1 MTLRTDPSLEN
12 LAPVAPLGAPRL
24 QPLRSLVRRLLRQLR
39 CGHLHVELPGGQ
51 LLHARGAAPGPDAT
65 LRLHRWR
72 PLWRLLLQGDIGLA
86 ASYRDGDWST
96 PDLRALLL
104 LGAANAD
111 AWAGTLQGAGP
122 WRAAARLL
130 HRARANTRRGS
141 RHNIAFHYDLGNAFY
156 ALWLDAGMQYSS
168 ALYASGRETLE
179 EAQAAKLR
187 AVLDLLDARP
197 GQQVLEI
204 GCGWGGLAT
213 QLASECGARVTGLT
227 LSREQLAH
235 AQGRAEAAGVAGRV
249 DLRLQDYRDV
259 QGQYERIV
267 SIEMLEAVGEAYWP
281 AYFGV
286 LRDRLAPG
294 GQAVLQAITIG
305 EPWFE
310 DYRRGTDFIQRFVF
324 PGGML
329 PTRAVLRAQAQAAGL
344 VLEEDLHFGE
354 SYALTLA
361 EWRQRF
367 LARWDQVAALGF
379 DERFRRLWEYY
390 LCYCEAGFRTG
401 RIDVGL
407 YRVRAPGG

>member
-12 LAPVAPLGAPRL
+12 LAPVRLPGAPGL
-24 QPLRSLVRRLLRQLR
+24 QPLRSLVQRLLRQLH
-39 CGHLHVELPGGQ
+39 CGSLHLELPGGR

-156 ALWLDAGMQYSS
+156 ALWLDAGLQYSS

-197 GQQVLEI
+197 GEEVLEI

-213 QLASECGARVTGLT
+213 RLAAERGARVTGLT

-235 AQGRAEAAGVAGRV
+235 AQGRAEAAGVAERV

-259 QGQYERIV
+259 QGKYERIV

-310 DYRRGTDFIQRFVF
+310 DYRRGTDFIQRFIF

-329 PTRAVLRAQAQAAGL
+329 PTRAVLRAQAHAAGL
-344 VLEEDLHFGE
+344 VLEEELHFGE
-354 SYALTLA
+354 SYAATLA

-367 LARWDQVAALGF
+367 LARWNEVAALGF